1 MGREFTQQTTPDL
14 FSTDAQCRQL
24 PSLDQV
30 QEQKTNS
37 TMQFLKAM
45 SFASIWGPC
54 KQLPTRLQRLT
65 SMDCILILANAWLE
79 AERSKK
85 ESGL

>member
-37 TMQFLKAM
+37 TMQFSESDVVRQYL
-45 SFASIWGPC
+45 GP
-54 KQLPTRLQRLT
+54 LQT
-65 SMDCILILANAWLE
+65 TANAI
-79 AERSKK
+79 AKAYVN
-85 ESGL
+85 GLHPHPGDRLA